1 MKLYTVNDFSKLRLP
16 VEKQF
21 TISESSLGILWFIH
35 RCSRKGLRSL
45 IPALCKNYRLTR
57 KGAEK
62 LRVKKMTLA
71 GL

>member
-1 MKLYTVNDFSKLRLP
+1 MKIYTVNNFSNLP
-16 VEKQF
+16 VEDKF
-21 TISESSLGILWFIH
+21 PISESDLGILWFIH

-45 IPALCKNYRLTR
+45 IPDLRKNYRLTR

-62 LRVKKMTLA
+62 LRVKKMALA